1 MAESDSKSQEK
12 KEQTIASLGEFGLID
27 HLTKGFAINNK
38 STIKAIGDD
47 AAVLKSGN
55 MLSLIS
61 TDLLLEGIHFNL
73 MYVPL
78 KHLGYKSV
86 IVNISDIAA
95 MNGVAEQITVSVAI
109 SNKISLKAIEEFYE
123 GVLLACKKYN
133 VDLVGGDTSTSL
145 TGFAVSITAIGR
157 INRDKVVY
165 RSGAKNKDL
174 LCVSGDL
181 GAAYLG
187 LQILERERKVYE
199 VDPYTQPKL
208 AGYDYVLERQLK
220 PEARFDII
228 EKLKNKGIVP
238 TSMIDISDG
247 LSSEALHLCKESNVG
262 CKIYEDRIP
271 VNILSQRVCEELNLD
286 PSLPALNGGEDYE
299 LLFTVDIN
307 DYDKIKEIDDISLIG
322 YICDLD
328 QGADL
333 IARNGV
339 EVPLE
344 AQGWNHTNNGE
355 N

>member
-1 MAESDSKSQEK
+1 MSESDKNLSEESEK
-12 KEQTIASLGEFGLID
+12 TISTLGEFGLID
-27 HLTKGFAINNK
+27 HLTKGFK
-38 STIKAIGDD
+38 LFKKTTIKGVGDD
-47 AAVLKSGN
+47 AAVLKSGS
-55 MLSLIS
+55 MYSLIS

-123 GVLLACKKYN
+123 GVNLACEKYKL
-133 VDLVGGDTSTSL
+133 DLIGGDTSTSV
-145 TGFAVSITAIGR
+145 TGFSISVTAIGR
-157 INRDKVVY
+157 VGKENISY
-165 RSGAKNKDL
+165 RSGAKSTDI

-187 LQILERERKVYE
+187 LQILERERKVFE
-199 VDPYTQPKL
+199 VDPYSQPKL

-228 EKLKNKGIVP
+228 EELKKKGIIP
-238 TSMIDISDG
+238 TSMIDVSDG
-247 LSSEALHLCKESNVG
+247 LSSEALHLCKNSKTG
-262 CKIYEDRIP
+262 CRIYEDRIP
-271 VNILSQRVCEELNLD
+271 VNVVSQRICEELNLD

-299 LLFTVDIN
+299 LLFTVDIK
-307 DYDKIKEIDDISLIG
+307 DHEKLIEIEDIHVIG
-322 YICDLD
+322 YMCSEDE
-328 QGADL
+328 GNFL

-344 AQGWNHTNNGE
+344 AQGWNHTKTD
-355 N
+355 